1 MNEQTIIETKQATIR
16 FDGLV
21 AVDNVDFAM
30 KDGEAVGIIGP
41 NGAGKT
47 TFFNLLTGF
56 FPPTEGKIYYAGKD
70 ITAVPEYDRVM
81 LGIVRTFQLV
91 SVFDSLPVLD
101 NLVLST
107 IRFGN
112 DYKAKNKFFFG
123 DAHRSDIM
131 ATCMEELEVMGI
143 TDKAKLMTSEL
154 SYGDKRKLEIAVALS
169 LKPKILLL
177 DEPFAGLSDQEIGE
191 VSRIISRVKEQL
203 SLVIIEHKISRI
215 VDLIQR
221 LCVMHEGKLIA
232 EGAPVG
238 GVIRPQRARG
248 ILGKRGGT
256 DMLSVKNIDVAYGH
270 AKVLHDISLELA
282 PGEMVF
288 IAGRNGA
295 GKTTFLKSIAGFVKP
310 SQGTIMF
317 YDKNIAGLPP
327 EKVALLGIR
336 YVFQD
341 KRVFSQLTVKENLEL
356 AAYPVKEKISDAIAK
371 VVSIYPKIEKFL
383 ELRAGSLSGGQRQ
396 ILLIGRALVGNPKL
410 LLIDE
415 PTEGLA
421 AGTINDIL
429 NVLAMMKG
437 KVPMIIVEQNLS
449 VVGMLADKVYIMK
462 EGKIIREV
470 TDEAEMK
477 DKLQLEQCL

>member
-1 MNEQTIIETKQATIR
+1 
-16 FDGLV
+16 
-21 AVDNVDFAM
+21 
-30 KDGEAVGIIGP
+30 
-41 NGAGKT
+41 
-47 TFFNLLTGF
+47 
-56 FPPTEGKIYYAGKD
+56 
-70 ITAVPEYDRVM
+70 
-81 LGIVRTFQLV
+81 
-91 SVFDSLPVLD
+91 
-101 NLVLST
+101 
-107 IRFGN
+107 
-112 DYKAKNKFFFG
+112 
-123 DAHRSDIM
+123 
-131 ATCMEELEVMGI
+131 
-143 TDKAKLMTSEL
+143 
-154 SYGDKRKLEIAVALS
+154 
-169 LKPKILLL
+169 
-177 DEPFAGLSDQEIGE
+177 
-191 VSRIISRVKEQL
+191 
-203 SLVIIEHKISRI
+203 
-215 VDLIQR
+215 
-221 LCVMHEGKLIA
+221 
-232 EGAPVG
+232 
-238 GVIRPQRARG
+238 
-248 ILGKRGGT
+248 
-256 DMLSVKNIDVAYGH
+256 MLSVKNIDVAYGH

-317 YDKNIAGLPP
+317 YDKSIAGLPP

-371 VVSIYPKIEKFL
+371 VISIYPKIEKFL